1 MQSYCQY
8 VPEILC
14 WVVWPLDC
22 HRSERRF
29 VNVSERKLPVSKGN
43 HLPTKPQFAYL
54 IHVFFRVFAGFS
66 RFNVDVFLYKP
77 LKNYFMM
84 LHHFG
89 SWDTSMNSWSILVKG
104 SLDSSPQRDFCNF
117 NLPVILRFAIQNHQK
132 NQNPE
137 WCCDFT
143 KNSMDGFLS
152 TTLA

>member
-1 MQSYCQY
+1 MYQRYYAGLYGLLIATVPKGDSSTCLNANFPFLRGTTFQQS
-8 VPEILC
+8 LNLLT
-14 WVVWPLDC
+14 W
-22 HRSERRF
+22 F
-29 VNVSERKLPVSKGN
+29 
-43 HLPTKPQFAYL
+43 TF
-54 IHVFFRVFAGFS
+54 FFRVFAGFS